1 MFFAKGVFVYI
12 CVLFFCSVL
21 CPCLCSVAV
30 YALFSLCSICA
41 CDESEVYALCSMF
54 VFFAPSMLCAL
65 FTFVFV
71 SAFVYL
77 LGYVFLF
84 FFVLMCLVC
93 VWFGLIARLLV
104 VSSLARDRTDE
115 LLSWRLSSLLAFVI

>member
-1 MFFAKGVFVYI
+1 
-12 CVLFFCSVL
+12 
-21 CPCLCSVAV
+21 
-30 YALFSLCSICA
+30 
-41 CDESEVYALCSMF
+41 MF